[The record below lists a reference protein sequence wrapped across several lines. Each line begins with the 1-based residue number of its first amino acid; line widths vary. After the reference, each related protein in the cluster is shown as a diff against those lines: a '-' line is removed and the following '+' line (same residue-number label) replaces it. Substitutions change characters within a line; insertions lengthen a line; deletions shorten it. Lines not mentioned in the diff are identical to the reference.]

1 MLREL
6 RVGNLALVDDLV
18 LGFESGLTM
27 LTGETG
33 AGKSLIAG
41 ALSLLTGAKAD
52 RQLIREGEDLAFV
65 EGVFDLSGL
74 DETCTFAAGLGI
86 RIGSDGMLV
95 LRRELRREGRGRVL
109 INGLVSSLPL
119 LEQLGGELLS
129 IQSQDQ
135 QRLLSQ
141 PTFPGEFLD
150 AVLENEAE
158 RERVAVALDLFQDLE
173 SKYEH
178 RLREEEFASQQLDMW
193 RYQYQE
199 LDQAGLDPDEEET
212 LAERLALGRNARAL
226 MEAAGLARDG
236 LSEGPV
242 NARQLLGSAEGV
254 LNPLAGA
261 SPRLQSILELIKDA
275 EAAVSEATSGLE
287 RFLDGV
293 DADPAQLDEWEAR
306 KSLYEDLRRKYDR
319 TCEGLMELRDALAE
333 RISRQQEAASDLDN
347 LALSR
352 DEARIELVAAVEELR
367 KNRRQGAAKVAAR
380 AVETIRP
387 LALPELEL
395 EFGIHPDLD
404 SGSAILVEKQACRIT
419 RRGADRIQ
427 LMARTNRGEGLG
439 EVGRIASGG
448 EKSRI
453 FLGLSVLQRGNVRQS
468 LQLFD
473 EIDAG
478 LGMDNAVP
486 VAELL
491 GRLAEKG
498 QVVCITHLP
507 TVAARG
513 EHHLKVEKSVFAGRT
528 VLQVVPV
535 PGEARVEEIAR
546 LLGGDKSR
554 KEGGADQ
561 QVAYA
566 RQLLGHG

>member
-41 ALSLLTGAKAD
+41 ALSLLTGGKAD
-52 RQLIREGEDLAFV
+52 RQLIRQGEDLAFV

-74 DETCTFAAGLGI
+74 EETCKFAAGLGI

-141 PTFPGEFLD
+141 PMFPGEFLD

-158 RERVAVALDLFQDLE
+158 RERVALALDHFQDLQ
-173 SKYEH
+173 SQYEH

-199 LDQAGLDPDEEET
+199 LNQAGLDPDEEES

-226 MEAAGLARDG
+226 VEAAGLAREG
-236 LSEGPV
+236 LSEGQV

-254 LNPLAGA
+254 LNPLADA
-261 SPRLQSILELIKDA
+261 SPRLQTILELIKDA

-293 DADPAQLDEWEAR
+293 DADPEQLDEWEAR

-319 TCEGLMELRDALAE
+319 TCEGLIELHGALAE
-333 RISRQQEAASDLDN
+333 RISRQEEAASDLDH

-352 DEARIELVAAVEELR
+352 DEARLDLAEAAAALR

-395 EFGIHPDLD
+395 DFVIHPDLD
-404 SGSAILVEKQACRIT
+404 AGSAILVEKQACRIT
-419 RRGADRIQ
+419 RRGADRVQ
-427 LMARTNRGEGLG
+427 LLARTNRGESLG

-453 FLGLSVLQRGNVRQS
+453 FLGLSVLQRGNVRHS

-491 GRLAEKG
+491 GRLAETG

-513 EHHLKVEKSVFAGRT
+513 EHHLKVEKSVTDGRT

-566 RQLLGHG
+566 RQLLGYG

>member
-18 LGFESGLTM
+18 LGFETGLTM

-41 ALSLLTGAKAD
+41 ALSLLTGGKTD

-65 EGVFDLSGL
+65 EGVFDLSGKR
-74 DETCTFAAGLGI
+74 EACQFAAGLGI
-86 RIGSDGMLV
+86 RLGSDGMLV

-141 PTFPGEFLD
+141 PMFPGEFLD
-150 AVLENEAE
+150 AILENEKE
-158 RERVAVALDLFQDLE
+158 RERVATALDRFQDLQAQ
-173 SKYEH
+173 YEH
-178 RLREEEFASQQLDMW
+178 RFREEEFARQQLDMW

-199 LDQAGLDPDEEET
+199 LEQAGLDPDEEDA

-226 MEAAGLARDG
+226 MEAAGQAREG
-236 LSEGPV
+236 LTEGQI
-242 NARQLLGSAEGV
+242 NARQLIGAADGL
-254 LNPLAGA
+254 LNPLADA
-261 SPRLQSILELIKDA
+261 SPRLQSILELIKEA

-293 DADPAQLDEWEAR
+293 DADPEQLDEWEAR
-306 KSLYEDLRRKYDR
+306 KALYEDLRRKYDR
-319 TCEGLMELRDALAE
+319 TIEGLIELRGALAE
-333 RISRQQEAASDLDN
+333 RISRQEEAASDLDK

-352 DEARIELVAAVEELR
+352 DQARLELGEAAGALR
-367 KNRRQGAAKVAAR
+367 ENRRQGAAKVAAR

-395 EFGIHPDLD
+395 EFVILADLD
-404 SGSAILVEKQACRIT
+404 ETSSIPVGNKPCRIT
-419 RRGADRIQ
+419 RRGADKIQ
-427 LMARTNRGEGLG
+427 LLARTNRGESLG

-453 FLGLSVLQRGNVRQS
+453 FLGLSVLQRGNARQS

-491 GRLAEKG
+491 GRLAADG

-513 EHHLKVEKSVFAGRT
+513 EHHLKVEKSVSAGRT
-528 VLQVVPV
+528 ILQVVPV
-535 PGEARVEEIAR
+535 PGEARVAEIAR

-554 KEGGADQ
+554 IEGGPDQ

-566 RQLLGHG
+566 RQLLGYA